1 MNGKQKFII
10 AMVILICVTIVLMIS
25 FVSLALTD
33 RVLTS
38 EGHQTVTQIIT
49 ALIAI
54 VSVVVGQNTKS

>member
-10 AMVILICVTIVLMIS
+10 AMVILVCVTIVLMIS

-33 RVLTS
+33 RELTS

-54 VSVVVGQNTKS
+54 VSVVVGQNTK